1 MRFDGG
7 ELDHGCRSVGVGFVV
22 AGQASMVHEPAE
34 GAFDD
39 PAAGLNVKAA
49 RHHSSALAALE
60 GPDGRALL
68 LGALG
73 RSTKRA
79 GNVWCSWYAYYENIT
94 EEQLTKDIT
103 ASTSSRSTT
112 AGSSRWGT
120 GSRTTSF
127 PPACGRWST
136 GSTVQGCVP
145 ASGSPRQR
153 DHLPG
158 QYRLPMA
165 RVARTLRSLA
175 DHPQTAHALVGRW
188 HLGDAAPT
196 RPGRCRLQGR
206 HRLGH
211 KHRLHLGPRPPAGRR
226 SANGT
231 AAHPV
236 GHIKGGRGKISSPA
250 RALASAAVLGGG
262 GAAAEALGR
271 SRGGGL
277 TTKLQLRADGKGRPL
292 SLVVTPGQ
300 RADCTQF
307 EAVMDKIRAPS
318 TGPGSVGL
326 AEGPTVWAPTRHT
339 ATTEPAPVCASAVPD
354 T

>member
-1 MRFDGG
+1 MGDW
-7 ELDHGCRSVGVGFVV
+7 
-22 AGQASMVHEPAE
+22 EP
-34 GAFDD
+34 
-39 PAAGLNVKAA
+39 NNK
-49 RHHSSALAALE
+49 
-60 GPDGRALL
+60 
-68 LGALG
+68 
-73 RSTKRA
+73 
-79 GNVWCSWYAYYENIT
+79 
-94 EEQLTKDIT
+94 
-103 ASTSSRSTT
+103 
-112 AGSSRWGT
+112 
-120 GSRTTSF
+120 F

-236 GHIKGGRGKISSPA
+236 GHIKGPRKDQLTCARTRICGRS
-250 RALASAAVLGGG
+250 RRRC
-262 GAAAEALGR
+262 AAAEALGR
-271 SRGGGL
+271 PRGGGL

-307 EAVMDKIRAPS
+307 EAVMDKIRPLDRARVGRPS
-318 TGPGSVGL
+318 PKARQCGRRQDIQQPQNPHL
-326 AEGPTVWAPTRHT
+326 
-339 ATTEPAPVCASAVPD
+339 SARARYPPPD